1 MKQDGK
7 QRRKENLRLK
17 SEEEAC
23 IAEDTRMEVEEEEC
37 AQLMAEEETHI
48 AEEMSLD
55 DDEEEHPR
63 LGPPRP

>member
-23 IAEDTRMEVEEEEC
+23 IAEDARVEAKEEEH
-37 AQLMAEEETHI
+37 AKLMAEEETCI
-48 AEEMSLD
+48 AEEMRPKA
-55 DDEEEHPR
+55 EE
-63 LGPPRP
+63 